1 MEDLYEYMR
10 ETIADKLRLRV
21 RAFSRRQVPECPSY
35 PGMTMSFTHRGFWA
49 RTRAPRTTTR
59 TSVRVRWF

>member
-10 ETIADKLRLRV
+10 ETIANKLRLRV

-35 PGMTMSFTHRGFWA
+35 PGMTMSFTHTVAFGPERELGG
-49 RTRAPRTTTR
+49 RLQGPQ
-59 TSVRVRWF
+59 